1 MVRHLLVFVL
11 ILLPSVH
18 TVLAH
23 EDFYRV
29 RDFENVKVRIKTGF
43 KYEEIN
49 KVAIIGELAQR
60 LTESMGYRETVLLDF
75 LHFYTGDCV
84 ADHFISFGDGTDP
97 EVLASAPPTGEKP
110 DPFLKSPAVVIR
122 QVSRS
127 FDVAT
132 TLKLV
137 EYAVS
142 HVAEVKRDQRLR
154 LHRGKYNCWQ
164 ALSIDKDRITKIIA
178 APVSPAIEK
187 VWKKWAIRPKTGS
200 DKYPG
205 ISYCFK
211 NGRFVVYY
219 WSGWRYERCLLS
231 LEDIYDF
238 QKVSSSEAIVF
249 DTDQSFY
256 YVSGNPYGADDQRA
270 CSKRHVIED
279 THDHLRS
286 YEAHSLGSDKIA
298 ICFSYLVRSPPGR
311 RFPSTKYRVL
321 IYRPEHDDLVQDLD
335 ELLERR

>member
-11 ILLPSVH
+11 ILLPCVN

-43 KYEEIN
+43 EYEEIN

-60 LTESMGYRETVLLDF
+60 LTESTGYRETVLLDF

-84 ADHFISFGDGTDP
+84 ADHFISFGDGADA
-97 EVLASAPPTGEKP
+97 EVLASASPTGEKP
-110 DPFLKSPAVVIR
+110 APFLKSPAVVIR

-127 FDVAT
+127 FDVAA

-154 LHRGKYNCWQ
+154 LHRGKYNRWQ

-187 VWKKWAIRPKTGS
+187 VWQEPAIRPETGS

-205 ISYCFK
+205 ISYRFK
-211 NGRFVVYY
+211 DGRYVVYY
-219 WSGWRYERCLLS
+219 WSGLRYQRHLLS

-249 DTDQSFY
+249 DTDESFY
-256 YVSGNPYGADDQRA
+256 YVSGNPYGADDRRT
-270 CSKRHVIED
+270 CSKRRVIKNTQD
-279 THDHLRS
+279 YYKP
-286 YEAHSLGSDKIA
+286 YEAHSVGGDKIA
-298 ICFSYLVRSPPGR
+298 ICFSYLIRNAVGG
-311 RFPSTKYRVL
+311 RFPILKHRVL
-321 IYRPEHDDLVQDLD
+321 IYRPDRDDLVQDLD
-335 ELLERR
+335 ELLNRR